1 MPLLEV
7 KDLTVRFDT
16 GGGTVHAVSG
26 VTYNLEPG
34 ETLGVVGES
43 GSGKSVHVLSML
55 GLIPKPPGRIA
66 GGQVIFEG
74 RDLLTMPE
82 RELREVRGKKIGVI
96 FQDPMT
102 SLNPVLTVELQIAE
116 AITSHGLMSKKAAKA
131 RAVELLDLV
140 GIPDPHK
147 RVKQYPHQFSGGM
160 RQRAMIAIGV
170 ACEPKLLIADEATTA
185 LDVTVQGQILD
196 LMKDLK
202 KKLSMSM
209 IWITHDMGVVA
220 GLADTIQVMYGGR
233 IQERGPAREIFKDTR
248 SAYTW
253 GLLRSLP
260 DHSEGRVYETHTP
273 GQANKRPRLQ
283 QIGGSPPDMTNPPKG
298 DPFAPRNPFATER
311 CFVEVPPLVQ
321 AEGAAPGH
329 LVAAWYDLREALKTN
344 PHGVMPQQGEAA

>member
-1 MPLLEV
+1 MPLLQV

-16 GGGTVHAVSG
+16 TGGTVHAVSG
-26 VTYNLEPG
+26 VTYDLEAG

-43 GSGKSVHVLSML
+43 GSGKSVHVLAML
-55 GLIPKPPGRIA
+55 GLIPRPPGRIA

-74 RDLLTMPE
+74 QDLLALPE
-82 RELREVRGKKIGVI
+82 PELRRIRGRSIGVI

-102 SLNPVLTVELQIAE
+102 SLNPVLTVENQIAE
-116 AITSHGLMSKKAAKA
+116 AITSHGLMSRQAARA
-131 RAVELLDLV
+131 RAVELLELV
-140 GIPDPHK
+140 GIPEPAK

-185 LDVTVQGQILD
+185 LDVTVQAQILD

-202 KKLSMSM
+202 KKLGMAM

-220 GLADTIQVMYGGR
+220 GLADTVQVMYGGR
-233 IQERGPAREIFKDTR
+233 VQERGPARAVFNDTR

-273 GQANKRPRLQ
+273 GQAGKRPRLR
-283 QIGGSPPDMTNPPKG
+283 QIAGSPPDMTAPPPG

-311 CFVEVPPLVQ
+311 CHREVPPLVQ
-321 AEGAAPGH
+321 ARDAAPGH
-329 LVAAWYDLREALKTN
+329 LVAAWYDLPRILAANPALAA
-344 PHGVMPQQGEAA
+344 GEAA

>member
-7 KDLTVRFDT
+7 NDLTVRFDT
-16 GGGTVHAVSG
+16 SGGAVHAVSG

-55 GLIPKPPGRIA
+55 GLIPRPPGRIVR
-66 GGQVIFEG
+66 GSVMFEG
-74 RDLLTMPE
+74 RDLLKLRE
-82 RELREVRGKKIGVI
+82 RELRDIRGKRIGVI

-102 SLNPVLTVELQIAE
+102 SLNPVLTVESQIAE
-116 AITSHGLMSKKAAKA
+116 AITSHGLMSKKAARA

-140 GIPDPHK
+140 GIPEPAK

-170 ACEPKLLIADEATTA
+170 ACEPKLLIADEPTTA
-185 LDVTVQGQILD
+185 LDVTVQAQILD

-202 KKLSMSM
+202 KKLGMAM

-220 GLADTIQVMYGGR
+220 GIADTVQVMYGGR
-233 IQERGPAREIFKDTR
+233 IMERGPARALFQDTR

-260 DHSEGRVYETHTP
+260 DHSEGRTYETHTP
-273 GQANKRPRLQ
+273 GQVKRRPRLQ
-283 QIGGSPPDMTNPPKG
+283 QIGGAPPDMTNPPPG

-311 CFVEVPPLVQ
+311 CMVEVPPLVQ
-321 AEGAAPGH
+321 ARDAAPGH
-329 LVAAWYDLREALKTN
+329 LVAAWYDLPTALAAN
-344 PHGVMPQQGEAA
+344 PNGVMPKGEAA